1 MFLAGLVGGLV
12 GVDAG
17 PQFPQIGVKLFA
29 MLVLVAPML
38 ETLIMGSVLVL
49 LQRLFGTGPAI
60 LLSAAGWGAVHS
72 LQAPAWGLVIW
83 WPFLIFSTA
92 FLVWRARG
100 FWRAWALVSALH
112 ALQNLIP
119 ASLIAIA
126 A

>member
-1 MFLAGLVGGLV
+1 
-12 GVDAG
+12 
-17 PQFPQIGVKLFA
+17 VKLFA

-49 LQRLFGTGPAI
+49 LQRLVGTGPAV
-60 LLSAAGWGAVHS
+60 LLSAAGWGLVHS
-72 LQAPAWGLVIW
+72 LQAPAWGFVIW